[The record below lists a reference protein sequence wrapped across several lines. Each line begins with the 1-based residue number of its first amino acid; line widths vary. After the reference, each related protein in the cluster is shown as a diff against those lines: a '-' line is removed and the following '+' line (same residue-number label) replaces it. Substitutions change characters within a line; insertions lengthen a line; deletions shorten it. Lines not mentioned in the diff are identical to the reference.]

1 MNKSLELSI
10 EVRKSGKKSISYSQY
25 NIYKSCP
32 KRWKLTY
39 IDKHREFEPSIFLI
53 FGTAIH
59 EVIQE
64 YLTKVY
70 NETAVE
76 ADKMDFRQLLKTK
89 LQKLYLETV
98 KNDNNGK
105 HYSSPQQLGE
115 FYEDGIEILDY
126 LRKKR
131 NIYFSKKN
139 CKLLGIEIPLS
150 HVTPFNDKV
159 VMIGFIDLVIQDGD
173 ELKII
178 DIKTST
184 MGWRKGQKADNGDQ
198 LRIYKEYFS
207 KQYGCEIDKIKIE
220 YFIVKRKLYE
230 NLDFP
235 QRRIQIYEPPSG
247 KPSMNKTNKILEDF
261 VKNCF
266 TEEGKY
272 NKESPYPAITGK
284 NRKNCTYC
292 EFSKKFD
299 LCPKENRAI
308 ER

>member
-1 MNKSLELSI
+1 MSKSLDLSI
-10 EVRKSGKKSISYSQY
+10 QVRKMGKKPISYSQY
-25 NIYKSCP
+25 NMYKSCP
-32 KRWKLTY
+32 RRWKLTY

-59 EVIQE
+59 EIIQE

-76 ADKMDFRQLLKTK
+76 ADKMDFGPLLRMK
-89 LQKLYLETV
+89 LQELYVKTV
-98 KNDNNGK
+98 QEDNDGK
-105 HYSSPQQLGE
+105 HYSTPQQLGE
-115 FYEDGIEILDY
+115 FYEDGIEILNY

-184 MGWRKGQKADNGDQ
+184 MGWRKGQKAENGDQ

-247 KPSMNKTNKILEDF
+247 KPSMNKTNRILEDF
-261 VKNCF
+261 VQNCF
-266 TEEGKY
+266 TEDGKY
-272 NKESPYPAITGK
+272 NKDAYYPATAGK
-284 NRKNCTYC
+284 NNKNCKYC
-292 EFSKKFD
+292 EFVKRFD
-299 LCPKENRAI
+299 LCPKENRI
-308 ER
+308 RE

>member
-1 MNKSLELSI
+1 MSI
-10 EVRKSGKKSISYSQY
+10 QVRKSGKKSISYSQY
-25 NIYKSCP
+25 NMYKSCP

-59 EVIQE
+59 EIIQE

-70 NETAVE
+70 NETALE
-76 ADKMDFRQLLKTK
+76 ADKMDFRPLLRTK
-89 LQKLYLETV
+89 LQELYTKTV
-98 KNDNNGK
+98 QEDNDGK
-105 HYSSPQQLGE
+105 HYSTPQQLGE
-115 FYEDGIEILDY
+115 FYEDGIEILNY

-207 KQYGCEIDKIKIE
+207 KQYGCELDKIKIE

-247 KPSMNKTNKILEDF
+247 KPSMNKTNRILEDF

-266 TEEGKY
+266 TEDGKY
-272 NKESPYPAITGK
+272 NKEAYYPAIAGK
-284 NRKNCTYC
+284 ANKNCKYC
-292 EFSKKFD
+292 EFVKRFD
-299 LCPKENRAI
+299 LCPKENRI
-308 ER
+308 KE